1 MLTFLQALILMLVLE
16 GTGLVIFP
24 GSMRRVLIE
33 IALLPSRELRCLGA
47 LALTAALL
55 LMFGLRLFS

>member
-1 MLTFLQALILMLVLE
+1 MLTFLHALILLLVFE
-16 GTGLVIFP
+16 GTGLALFL
-24 GSMRRVLIE
+24 GHMRRVLIE
-33 IALLPSRELRCLGA
+33 IALLPARELRCLGG